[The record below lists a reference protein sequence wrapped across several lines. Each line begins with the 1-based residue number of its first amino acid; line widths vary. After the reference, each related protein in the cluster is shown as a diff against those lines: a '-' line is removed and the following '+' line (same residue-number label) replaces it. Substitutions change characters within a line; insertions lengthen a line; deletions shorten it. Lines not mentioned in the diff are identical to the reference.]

1 LEAPTCV
8 SVHFLPR
15 SKSILKT
22 EIEWQTKHRT
32 TIGDVLPPTYW
43 YGARNDSVRE
53 ASTTGIALTEICSKL
68 FIAIGVHELRKGG
81 AWGKALGFGF

>member
-1 LEAPTCV
+1 
-8 SVHFLPR
+8 
-15 SKSILKT
+15 
-22 EIEWQTKHRT
+22 
-32 TIGDVLPPTYW
+32 VLPPTYW